1 MYGGLFGDLPAAKN
15 SKAGGESD
23 TVGSSVSQD
32 SSNKLKDDA
41 GSSTALTGGV
51 TGVAITTA
59 AKPAVTVAASSVTAF
74 VPTAA
79 TRKRRSTTSS
89 RPLQQPASTNS
100 KDEAARPPPSS
111 FVAKPRS
118 ISAVSSNAP
127 GSVSLATTTTI
138 IRSAKSTE
146 EDPCKSIHASEIL
159 PSEKK
164 HSEKTKTTDAPALQE
179 TSTNI
184 YPQSNTVAP
193 FLSES
198 DQQRRLRLKKL
209 EEDDPYDPMVPNDL
223 LQYWEKKAV
232 EQQRLQLQ
240 AEQQRILAQ
249 QEQMRVQLERERQ
262 ELSRKGQ
269 MEQLVE
275 HRLQHSMAGS
285 TVGSGHGRGRGV
297 SNLPAWLVEKQRI
310 EADQLNKKQ
319 KVDKEDK

>member
-23 TVGSSVSQD
+23 TAGPSGSQD

-41 GSSTALTGGV
+41 GSSTASAE
-51 TGVAITTA
+51 VAISTY
-59 AKPAVTVAASSVTAF
+59 AKPAAVAAASSVVAF

-79 TRKRRSTTSS
+79 TRKRRNATSS
-89 RPLQQPASTNS
+89 RPLQQPVSANS
-100 KDEAARPPPSS
+100 KDEASRAPPSS
-111 FVAKPRS
+111 SVVKPPF
-118 ISAVSSNAP
+118 IPAVSSNAP
-127 GSVSLATTTTI
+127 GSVVPATTMTTTI
-138 IRSAKSTE
+138 IRSVKATE
-146 EDPCKSIHASEIL
+146 EYPCASIHASEVL
-159 PSEKK
+159 PSQKE
-164 HSEKTKTTDAPALQE
+164 HSEQTKTTDDPALLE
-179 TSTNI
+179 TSTNL
-184 YPQSNTVAP
+184 YPFSNATAP

-209 EEDDPYDPMVPNDL
+209 EDDDPYDPMVPNDL

-275 HRLQHSMAGS
+275 HRLRSA
-285 TVGSGHGRGRGV
+285 VGSGHGRGRGV
-297 SNLPAWLVEKQRI
+297 SNLPAWLAEKQRV
-310 EADQLNKKQ
+310 EADNLNKKAKIDQ
-319 KVDKEDK
+319 EEK